1 MSNIKQ
7 APVSDGLNCSAS
19 NGRVRYNMVIAG
31 RGRQMERFN
40 DEVKRTPLKTKNDY
54 FLQFLAEDTV

>member
-1 MSNIKQ
+1 
-7 APVSDGLNCSAS
+7 
-19 NGRVRYNMVIAG
+19 MVIAG